1 MGRNCARNAATSQTL
16 FQVLLLFSAL
26 LGALGQRVKVDQEVV
41 SYPGQTVNL
50 RCQFAGDKGTELTQV
65 SWIWEPTEGK
75 RENIAVFHPSYGA
88 SYPTSPLKGRVSFIN
103 PSLDNPSISIAN
115 VKMTDEGRYICEYA
129 TYPTGNEQGTTS
141 LVMLAKPK
149 NFASAVTVAAG
160 DKPVVVA
167 QCNSTNGRPAAQI
180 SWTADVNGNGT
191 QVTSPGTDNTVTV
204 VGQYWLA
211 PTPADNGKDISCIV
225 NHRTQDYPEIFNFK
239 LSVEYPP
246 VLTIVGYDDN
256 WYMGRSYAK
265 LTCRADGNPSPPSV
279 KWKTLSGP
287 MPETVQVK
295 DNVLIVQKVDEKVN
309 VTFVCEA
316 TNHLGVGSHQLIP
329 VVREAQSGPS
339 NAGVVAGAIIGV
351 LLALL
356 LVGVLIGVLVSRNRR
371 QQQGYRGNANQGTYD
386 IKTRIFGS
394 KKTSKNGTG
403 GNNNGPI
410 YTYRE
415 SDSETLTEKSNHINR
430 NDGIITTTPTA
441 HDILLSGEM
450 DEAERRKFDELE
462 DGEEDDRY
470 VHFNTTPPV
479 LQIRPHD
486 EEMGGYL
493 DDGMESQRDGSVI
506 SRTAVYV

>member
-329 VVREAQSGPS
+329 VVRDTAVPSPGPVT
-339 NAGVVAGAIIGV
+339 GGIIGGIIAV
-351 LLALL
+351 IL
-356 LVGVLIGVLVSRNRR
+356 VLVFIGFVAWTVRKRR
-371 QQQGYRGNANQGTYD
+371 LNAEDADGPPKY
-386 IKTRIFGS
+386 KPPPP
-394 KKTSKNGTG
+394 KKTAGSSGRSVSQAAESETQPLDRNNYSATEPVTNLDDTECEGRKNGHSEDCENDRNPSLRNSTAESAPPSQPSQG
-403 GNNNGPI
+403 GSFVSPAMI
-410 YTYRE
+410 
-415 SDSETLTEKSNHINR
+415 
-430 NDGIITTTPTA
+430 
-441 HDILLSGEM
+441 
-450 DEAERRKFDELE
+450 
-462 DGEEDDRY
+462 
-470 VHFNTTPPV
+470 V
-479 LQIRPHD
+479 
-486 EEMGGYL
+486 
-493 DDGMESQRDGSVI
+493 
-506 SRTAVYV
+506 